1 MRSILDLW
9 RVEITICRCGVQVLA
24 EAGPDGLGIT
34 EIAKRIQKQG
44 LRDLRTSRTP
54 EVGPSNSKF
63 KSYLCSHPVKCQ
75 KTSPMRLGRSYLT
88 NSIKSGCAGIGGSR
102 PVA

>member
-1 MRSILDLW
+1 M
-9 RVEITICRCGVQVLA
+9 RCGLTQADWSPISWINLKVVRTSGCWEQVLA

-54 EVGPSNSKF
+54 EVCCCSK
-63 KSYLCSHPVKCQ
+63 
-75 KTSPMRLGRSYLT
+75 
-88 NSIKSGCAGIGGSR
+88 
-102 PVA
+102 